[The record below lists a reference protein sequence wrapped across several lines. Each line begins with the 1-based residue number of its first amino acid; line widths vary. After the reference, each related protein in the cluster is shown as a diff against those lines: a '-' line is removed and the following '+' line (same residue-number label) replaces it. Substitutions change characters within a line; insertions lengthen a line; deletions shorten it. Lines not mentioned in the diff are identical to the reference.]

1 MVILMKQN
9 CTKENV
15 QEVVETLKKCGLGA
29 DVSEGTQATIIGIL
43 GDKSKLGGLDIT
55 LLDGVENCVPIMH
68 SYKLASRDMCPDG
81 RLVHV
86 GDQVIGGKKL
96 VMMVDPCQ

>member
-29 DVSEGTQATIIGIL
+29 DVSEG
-43 GDKSKLGGLDIT
+43 
-55 LLDGVENCVPIMH
+55 
-68 SYKLASRDMCPDG
+68 
-81 RLVHV
+81 
-86 GDQVIGGKKL
+86 
-96 VMMVDPCQ
+96 

>member
-15 QEVVETLKKCGLGA
+15 QEVVKTLKKCGLGA

-43 GDKSKLGGLDIT
+43 GDKSKLGGWISPYWTALKTVCRLCT
-55 LLDGVENCVPIMH
+55 LINLQAVICVQTDA
-68 SYKLASRDMCPDG
+68 LCT
-81 RLVHV
+81 
-86 GDQVIGGKKL
+86 
-96 VMMVDPCQ
+96 

>member
-43 GDKSKLGGLDIT
+43 GDKSKIHSRGCFVRGVFAAVLYVCGQ
-55 LLDGVENCVPIMH
+55 DGIRV
-68 SYKLASRDMCPDG
+68 
-81 RLVHV
+81 
-86 GDQVIGGKKL
+86 
-96 VMMVDPCQ
+96 

>member
-43 GDKSKLGGLDIT
+43 VIKANWVVWTSPYWTVLKTVCRLCT
-55 LLDGVENCVPIMH
+55 LINLQAVTCV
-68 SYKLASRDMCPDG
+68 LTDALCT
-81 RLVHV
+81 
-86 GDQVIGGKKL
+86 
-96 VMMVDPCQ
+96 